1 VSPKEAPLAR
11 PVRVDVPV
19 RGGGASRTRTP
30 ISRAFPSAPAA
41 AALGLLLAI
50 GWLAA
55 VTALSPPAQAA
66 PLAGTGTAVAGSR
79 WQAPLVGALQI
90 ARRFQPPATRYGRG
104 HRGVDLAAAPGAEVL
119 SAGDGVVSFA
129 GSLAGRGV
137 VVVTSGAL
145 RTTYEPVVALVRHED
160 RVRRGQ
166 QLGRL
171 TAGHPG
177 CVAEACLHWGLLRGQ
192 RYLDPLSLLHP
203 VRVRLLPLTR
213 LREAAPVLSS
223 VPVVPRPRATRST
236 TGTTDRSA
244 VPVGVPA
251 GAAIA
256 LGLTVVEAAGVRAA
270 RHPSRGPP
278 LSASQDGR
286 ASVRR
291 AT

>member
-1 VSPKEAPLAR
+1 MPANEAPLAR

-30 ISRAFPSAPAA
+30 TSRAFPFAPAA

-129 GSLAGRGV
+129 GSLAGRDV

-145 RTTYEPVVALVRHED
+145 RTTYEPVVALVRRED

-171 TAGHPG
+171 VAGHPG
-177 CVAEACLHWGLLRGQ
+177 CAAEACLHWGLLRGQ
-192 RYLDPLSLLHP
+192 GYLDPLSLLHRIP
-203 VRVRLLPLTR
+203 VRLLPLTG

-223 VPVVPRPRATRST
+223 APVVPRARATRRTSGT
-236 TGTTDRSA
+236 TGRSA
-244 VPVGVPA
+244 VPVAVPA

-256 LGLTVVEAAGVRAA
+256 LGLTVVQAAGVRAA
-270 RHPSRGPP
+270 RHPGE
-278 LSASQDGR
+278 SAMLGDR
-286 ASVRR
+286 
-291 AT
+291 T